1 MTLVIR
7 FKNSITPHRKGNDP
21 VNDVLKDILEFIK
34 SNPGIKKTAII
45 THVGKSKATLTR
57 YLKQLVDKNLIEY
70 KGTPVP
76 IRLKST
82 LTTLDLRHFI
92 WNIAE
97 RLGCKKDYTGE
108 VRAIFIKRM
117 FPDVMRDIEIDSI
130 RNFKFQPDTGN
141 IVIDEPDKGDYHFH
155 YEKFN

>member
-7 FKNSITPHRKGNDP
+7 FKNSITPHRKGDDPVNEP

-70 KGTPVP
+70 KGSD
-76 IRLKST
+76 K
-82 LTTLDLRHFI
+82 
-92 WNIAE
+92 
-97 RLGCKKDYTGE
+97 TGGYYPKE
-108 VRAIFIKRM
+108 
-117 FPDVMRDIEIDSI
+117 
-130 RNFKFQPDTGN
+130 
-141 IVIDEPDKGDYHFH
+141 
-155 YEKFN
+155 